1 MEKVWSKDLQLQI
14 VEWKILNGTPWLVMY
29 TFDVW
34 NLSTCTQQPE
44 LKSDSMECWKIWLS
58 SVNLAARGKKHP
70 ASPISNQLET
80 FGTSTFV
87 MFILY

>member
-14 VEWKILNGTPWLVMY
+14 VQWKRNTMVMIQQVY
-29 TFDVW
+29 IC
-34 NLSTCTQQPE
+34 LSTCTQQPE